1 MSELK
6 NTVEKQE
13 FPSRKEKIPDYEQK
27 VKRLQLLEEIDDP
40 ENDAEL
46 QRLAWELDGEQEK
59 IERLETNRTNST
71 GE

>member
-6 NTVEKQE
+6 NTAEKQE
-13 FPSRKEKIPDYEQK
+13 LSSRKEKISDYENK

-59 IERLETNRTNST
+59 IERLETNTT
-71 GE
+71 D